1 MSISLPTYTRR
12 ETPLLGRSKRVGVII
27 TTGLRRELR
36 RPASIVVTGVGAAL
50 TTIFSVVLVFFAPL
64 FLPGL
69 ALDLSFFYLPAS
81 NGAVLFFVTLIA
93 AIVGSG
99 LIADDLHSMAL
110 TLYLSRPITHA
121 DYVLAKAAILG
132 PLIAL
137 VSVVPLVVT
146 PIVAALLG
154 VFPWDVALP
163 AIGRSVLVGILFGAF
178 YTAATLFL
186 SSLTTRRAYA
196 AAGVFAITFGLTFP
210 AQILTAATGNPTF
223 LYASAWENYLAVA
236 RALFGFVPPAPTIDW
251 PPALAILLAA
261 TGLAALAT
269 YARMRTREVV
279 AT

>member
-12 ETPLLGRSKRVGVII
+12 ETPLLGRSKRVGAII

-36 RPASIVVTGVGAAL
+36 RPASIVVTGIGAAL
-50 TTIFSVVLVFFAPL
+50 TTISSILIVYLAPFL
-64 FLPGL
+64 FPGQL
-69 ALDLSFFYLPAS
+69 LDLSFFYVPAS
-81 NGAVLFFVTLIA
+81 NGAILFFVTLMSA
-93 AIVGSG
+93 VVGSG

-110 TLYLSRPITHA
+110 TLYFSRPITHG

-132 PLIAL
+132 PLISL
-137 VSVVPLVVT
+137 VSVLPLVIT

-154 VFPWDVALP
+154 FFPWDVALA
-163 AIGRSVLVGILFGAF
+163 AIGLSILAGVLFGGF

-196 AAGVFAITFGLTFP
+196 GAGVFAMTFGLTFP
-210 AQILTAATGNPTF
+210 AQILASATGNSVF

-236 RALFGFVPPAPTIDW
+236 RALFGAPQTTIDW
-251 PPALAILLAA
+251 PPALAILLGA
-261 TGLAALAT
+261 TALATLAT
-269 YARMRTREVV
+269 YAQMRTREVV

>member
-27 TTGLRRELR
+27 TTGLRREFR
-36 RPASIVVTGVGAAL
+36 RPASIVVTGLGTGL
-50 TTIFSVVLVFFAPL
+50 TTTISIVIVFFAPL

-69 ALDLSFFYLPAS
+69 LLDLSFFYLPAS
-81 NGAVLFFVTLIA
+81 NFFILLFVTLMA
-93 AIVGSG
+93 SVVGSG

-110 TLYLSRPITHA
+110 TLYLSRPITHT

-132 PLIAL
+132 PL
-137 VSVVPLVVT
+137 VSMISVLPLVIT

-163 AIGRSVLVGILFGAF
+163 AIGLSILVGVLYGGF

-196 AAGVFAITFGLTFP
+196 AAGVFAMTFGLTFP
-210 AQILTAATGNPTF
+210 AQILAAATGEPAF
-223 LYASAWENYLAVA
+223 LYASAWDNYLAVA
-236 RALFGFVPPAPTIDW
+236 RALFGAPQPPIDW
-251 PPALAILLAA
+251 APSLAILLGATALAIL
-261 TGLAALAT
+261 GT